1 MNHVQQK
8 FANDGNKI
16 ILVNLR
22 NSLNEYE
29 KSANLDPE
37 GFGKYGSQTI
47 EMLEALQHQATV
59 LNADKETARIQ
70 KLLRQAREN
79 HL

>member
-1 MNHVQQK
+1 MNNVQQK
-8 FANDGNKI
+8 FAADGNKI

-22 NSLNEYE
+22 NALNEYE

-47 EMLEALQHQATV
+47 QMLEALQNQASV
-59 LNADKETARIQ
+59 LNADEETARIQ
-70 KLLRQAREN
+70 KLLQQARGN

>member
-1 MNHVQQK
+1 MNSAQQK
-8 FANDGNKI
+8 CVADGNRI
-16 ILVNLR
+16 VLINLR

-29 KSANLDPE
+29 KSAKIDPE

-47 EMLEALQHQATV
+47 QMLEALQYQASV
-59 LNADKETARIQ
+59 LEAEEETARIQ
-70 KLLRQAREN
+70 KLLQQARAN

>member
-8 FANDGNKI
+8 FAADGNKI
-16 ILVNLR
+16 ILINLR
-22 NSLNEYE
+22 NALNEYE

-47 EMLEALQHQATV
+47 QMLEALQHQATV
-59 LNADKETARIQ
+59 LNADEETARIQ
-70 KLLRQAREN
+70 KLLQQARGN

>member
-1 MNHVQQK
+1 MNTVQQK
-8 FANDGNKI
+8 FAADGNKI

-22 NSLNEYE
+22 NALNEYE

-47 EMLEALQHQATV
+47 QMLEAFQNQASV
-59 LNADKETARIQ
+59 LNADEETSRIQ
-70 KLLRQAREN
+70 KLLEQARAN